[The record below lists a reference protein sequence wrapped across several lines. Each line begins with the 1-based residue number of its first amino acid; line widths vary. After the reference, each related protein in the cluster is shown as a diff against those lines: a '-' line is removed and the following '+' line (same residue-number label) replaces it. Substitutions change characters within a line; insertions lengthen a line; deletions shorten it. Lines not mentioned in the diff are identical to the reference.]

1 MSLVLA
7 SLLFL
12 NHPVD
17 TITKK
22 PENSVRFT
30 GDAGYV
36 ATSGNSSV
44 QTLNVGF
51 KVAAKVGKWG
61 FNQQFAVVH
70 GKNRGATVTSLWRG
84 SIRADFSL
92 TNTVTTYGSLNYERN
107 IFAGLDSR
115 VSTVGGVSAVVAED
129 ERNKLALEAGVSLT
143 AQRGIPPRGRD
154 LDFLGGRAA
163 TSYVHRVGPRAS
175 FTQLLEFLPNFRES
189 EDLRV
194 NSESSLL
201 APITR
206 QIGLKISFVI
216 RYDGLPET
224 GFMTTDRLFTS
235 GVQVT
240 L

>member
-7 SLLFL
+7 SLLL
-12 NHPVD
+12 LSTPSD
-17 TITKK
+17 TITPK
-22 PENSVRFT
+22 PANSVRFT

-44 QTLNVGF
+44 QTLNVGS
-51 KVAAKVGKWG
+51 KVSAKLGNWA

-70 GKNRGATVTSLWRG
+70 GKNSGATVTSLWRG
-84 SIRADFSL
+84 SIRADYSL
-92 TNTVTTYGSLNYERN
+92 TTTVTTYGSLTYERN

-129 ERNKLALEAGVSLT
+129 ERNRLALEAGVSLT
-143 AQRGIPPRGRD
+143 AQRGVGPRGRD

-163 TSYVHRVGPRAS
+163 TSYAHRIGPKAS
-175 FTQLLEFLPNFRES
+175 FTQLVEFLPNFRES

-194 NSESSLL
+194 NSESTLL

-206 QIGLKISFVI
+206 QIGLKLSFVI
-216 RYDGLPET
+216 RYDGLPEA

-235 GVQVT
+235 GVQVS

>member
-1 MSLVLA
+1 MSLALA
-7 SLLFL
+7 SLLVL
-12 NHPVD
+12 NTPAD
-17 TITKK
+17 TITPK
-22 PENSVRFT
+22 PANLVRFT

-51 KVAAKVGKWG
+51 KVSAKLGSWA

-84 SIRADFSL
+84 SIRADYSL
-92 TNTVTTYGSLNYERN
+92 TSTVTTYGSLNYERN

-115 VSTVGGVSAVVAED
+115 VSSVGGVSAVAAED
-129 ERNKLALEAGVSLT
+129 KRNKLVLEGGVSLT
-143 AQRGIPPRGRD
+143 AQRGIGLRGGD
-154 LDFLGGRAA
+154 LDFVGGRAA
-163 TSYVHRVGPRAS
+163 TSYVHRVGPKAS
-175 FTQLLEFLPNFRES
+175 FTQLVEFLPNFRES

-194 NSESSLL
+194 NSESTLL

-206 QIGLKISFVI
+206 QIGLKLSFVI

-235 GVQVT
+235 GVQVS

>member
-7 SLLFL
+7 SLLL
-12 NHPVD
+12 LTAPAD
-17 TITKK
+17 TITPKSA
-22 PENSVRFT
+22 NSVRFT

-44 QTLNVGF
+44 QTLNIGY
-51 KVAAKVGKWG
+51 KVAAKLGSWA

-84 SIRADFSL
+84 AIRADYSL
-92 TNTVTTYGSLNYERN
+92 TSAVTAYGSLNYERN

-129 ERNKLALEAGVSLT
+129 KRNKLALEAGVSLT
-143 AQRGIPPRGRD
+143 AQRGIGPRGRD

-163 TSYVHRVGPRAS
+163 TSYVHRVGPKAS
-175 FTQLLEFLPNFRES
+175 FTQLVEILPNFRER
-189 EDLRV
+189 EDMRV
-194 NSESSLL
+194 NSESTLL

-206 QIGLKISFVI
+206 QIGLKLSFVV
-216 RYDGLPET
+216 RYDGFPEM

>member
-1 MSLVLA
+1 MLLVLA

-12 NHPVD
+12 NPPAD
-17 TITKK
+17 TITTK
-22 PENSVRFT
+22 PDNSVRFT

-44 QTLNVGF
+44 QTLNVGY
-51 KVAAKVGKWG
+51 KVAAKVGSWA

-70 GKNRGATVTSLWRG
+70 GKNRGATVTALWRG
-84 SIRADFSL
+84 SIRADYSL
-92 TNTVTTYGSLNYERN
+92 SATTTTYGLLNYERN

-115 VSTVGGVSAVVAED
+115 VSTVAGVSAVVAED
-129 ERNKLALEAGVSLT
+129 ERNRLALEAGVSLT
-143 AQRGIPPRGRD
+143 AQRGIAPRGRD

-163 TSYVHRVGPRAS
+163 TSYLHRLGPKAS
-175 FTQLLEFLPNFRES
+175 FTQLVELLPNFRES

-194 NSESSLL
+194 NSESTLL

-206 QIGLKISFVI
+206 QIGLKLSFVI
-216 RYDGLPET
+216 RYDGLPEM